1 MHHPHTTPTSGG
13 EAGCGQQQPGS
24 LNPAGVEPS
33 TGGTS
38 APMASSSGATAA
50 GVTASKTSLDALHTG
65 SAPSTAAI
73 TSTSSSGRVTQVFA
87 AMRGPL
93 LPPPAVMEQ
102 GRQFAQQ
109 LLREAAVVQQQ
120 LAEFEE
126 VTWPALVEESIH
138 EAWSGHP
145 SGAAPEW

>member
-1 MHHPHTTPTSGG
+1 M
-13 EAGCGQQQPGS
+13 
-24 LNPAGVEPS
+24 
-33 TGGTS
+33 TG
-38 APMASSSGATAA
+38 
-50 GVTASKTSLDALHTG
+50 LDVLHTG
-65 SAPSTAAI
+65 SAPITAPI
-73 TSTSSSGRVTQVFA
+73 TSSGRVSQVFA

-102 GRQFAQQ
+102 GQKFAQQ

-126 VTWPALVEESIH
+126 VTWPALIEQSIH

-145 SGAAPEW
+145 SGAASER